1 MSESK
6 EVENESTVLASS
18 GEPPHPL
25 TRQKIIERWFEV
37 ITAIMLGVVVVATA
51 WSGYQAARWDGEQA
65 AKYAQASTLRVDST
79 RYSTQAGQVALYD
92 TGVFNQW
99 LNAYSHGETKLTGL
113 YERRFRPEFRPAFQ
127 AWLATDPFNNPNAPP
142 GPLLMPQ
149 YKLSLAEKANQ
160 LEVEAGKTFEEGQA
174 ANQQSDDYVLDTV
187 VLATVLFLIAI
198 SERFEWHAVRSA
210 ILLIALGILL
220 VGLYHLATYPI
231 N

>member
-18 GEPPHPL
+18 GERTHPL

-37 ITAIMLGVVVVATA
+37 ITAIMLGVVAIATA

-160 LEVEAGKTFEEGQA
+160 LEAEAGKTFEEGQA

-210 ILLIALGILL
+210 ILLVALGILL